1 MRQKVTVIAL
11 QGDYAQ
17 VRYHR
22 PTACH
27 GDCDHCGGCSAMAA
41 PEELVVRAENTIGAR
56 PGDQVLIEGETG
68 KVAWA
73 IGLVY
78 ILPLLLFFVGYAL
91 GVKFLRAGTVPGIM
105 GFFLGLG
112 IAVLESYLQKKQE
125 REIHYRI
132 VAFAETV

>member
-11 QGDYAQ
+11 EGKDAL

-41 PEELVVRAENTIGAR
+41 PEELTVRAENLIGAR
-56 PGDQVLIEGETG
+56 PGDQVMIEGETR

-73 IGLVY
+73 VGLVY
-78 ILPLLLFFVGYAL
+78 VLPLLLFFVGYGL
-91 GVKFLRAGTVPGIM
+91 GEMLLRAGTIPGLL

-112 IAVLESYLQKKQE
+112 IAVLESFLQKKQK

-132 VAFAETV
+132 VAFAETA